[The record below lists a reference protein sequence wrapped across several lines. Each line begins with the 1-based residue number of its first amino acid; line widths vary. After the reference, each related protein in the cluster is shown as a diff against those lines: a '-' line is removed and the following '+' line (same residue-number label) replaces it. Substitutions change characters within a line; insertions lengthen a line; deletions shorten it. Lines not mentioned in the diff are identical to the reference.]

1 MIVKVQNIKE
11 LLNEELSVLQRGLLI
26 TILMLKDTKPEY
38 TLAKLKSEIK
48 VKEYYQDLII
58 LHDKQ
63 YIEWS
68 GYKAAKESL
77 LNVEVKPDVVEVI
90 EFMNKLY
97 GRNFNSNSEYATKA
111 LKERLKDYTAEQI
124 KLVVSNRYVEWK
136 DDAVMMKHL
145 NPTTIFRPS
154 KFEKYIEEAER
165 TNQGRSLVEVDK
177 ISLEHGQEITFDVVN
192 SILDKDVYSIRTY
205 DVDSNKNKLTSG
217 IGSKVYGKDLKKL
230 LKTQQQRVERGDV
243 IEFVYIYQQ

>member
-11 LLNEELSVLQRGLLI
+11 LLNDNLSVLQRGLLI
-26 TILMLKDTKPEY
+26 TILLLKDTKPEY

-48 VKEYYQDLII
+48 MKEYYQDLIV
-58 LHDKQ
+58 LHDMQ

-68 GYKAAKESL
+68 GYNNAKESL
-77 LNVEVKPDVVEVI
+77 KNIETAPDVVEVI

-97 GRNFNSNSEYATKA
+97 GRNFKANSEYATKG
-111 LKERLKDYTAEQI
+111 LKERLNNYTVDQI

-165 TNQGRSLVEVDK
+165 TNTGRSLVEVDK
-177 ISLEHGQEITFDVVN
+177 ISLEHGQEIAFDIVD
-192 SILDKDVYSIRTY
+192 SILDKDVYNIRTY

-217 IGSKVYGKDLKKL
+217 ISSKVYGKDLKKL

-243 IEFVYIYQQ
+243 VEFVYIYQQ

>member
-11 LLNEELSVLQRGLLI
+11 LLNDELSVLQRGLLI
-26 TILMLKDTKPEY
+26 TILLLKDTKPEY

-48 VKEYYQDLII
+48 IKEHYQDLII

-63 YIEWS
+63 YIQWS
-68 GYKAAKESL
+68 GYDSAKESIK
-77 LNVEVKPDVVEVI
+77 NVENAPDVVEII

-97 GRNFNSNSEYATKA
+97 GRNFNSNSDYATKG
-111 LKERLKDYTAEQI
+111 LKERLKDYSVEQI

-136 DDAVMMKHL
+136 DDAVMEKHL

-154 KFEKYIEEAER
+154 KFDKYIEEAER

-177 ISLEHGQEITFDVVN
+177 VSLQHGEQITFDIVD
-192 SILDKDVYSIRTY
+192 SILDKDVYSIRAY
-205 DVDSNKNKLTSG
+205 DVDKTGKRITSG

-243 IEFVYIYQQ
+243 VEFVYIYQQ